1 MRIALVGVVL
11 VLAGCGGSA
20 ATSESPNAASL
31 YSADRVV
38 ECLRDDEG
46 LLVPEDEVIHV
57 RRGFS
62 VDDPEPNMSLRVD
75 EEAEPQIRGDF
86 TMVSWYG
93 DKEELSKVQLFFA
106 PTEEAAVQLRE
117 ERVRNDL
124 SGGASEADLSRDLQR
139 RRNLVLVWDLG
150 STGEMRDQIARC
162 LES

>member
-20 ATSESPNAASL
+20 ATSGSRNAASL
-31 YSADRVV
+31 YSADEVV
-38 ECLRDDEG
+38 ACLRDDHA
-46 LLVPEDEVIHV
+46 LLIPEDDVIEV

-62 VDDPEPNMSLRVD
+62 VEEPEGDMSLRLD
-75 EEAEPQIRGDF
+75 EEVEPPIRGDF
-86 TMVSWYG
+86 TMVRWYG
-93 DKEELSKVQLFFA
+93 EEEELSKVQLFFA

-117 ERVRNDL
+117 ERVRNAL

-139 RRNLVLVWDLG
+139 QRNLVLVWDPG